1 MYENIYNGIDLINA
15 EDAKRES
22 DNKELIDRRT
32 EMGGIMGEIQDTV
45 CRGGHN
51 VKVWIKFDS
60 TVNKLLELGYE
71 LSNKNTMESITKMH
85 KPGDR
90 YAWGGLSDQTIIS
103 W

>member
-1 MYENIYNGIDLINA
+1 MYKNIYNGIDLISA

-45 CRGGHN
+45 CKGGHN
-51 VKVWIKFDS
+51 VKTWIRFDS
-60 TVNKLLELGYE
+60 TVEKLLELGYT
-71 LSNKNTMESITKMH
+71 LSSTETMESCLRNNQGNKN
-85 KPGDR
+85 
-90 YAWGGLSDQTIIS
+90 AWGSYKDQITIS